1 MIRIEEEAMAALL
14 SVGAEWRDVRKSPR
28 PPYFLGR
35 ELFLAPSAFA
45 TFNELRTAGTIHVG
59 G

>member
-1 MIRIEEEAMAALL
+1 MAALL